1 MRIADVSGFYSEQ
14 GGGVRSYVN
23 QKFEAAA
30 RAGHDLTVIA
40 PGEGD
45 RVEERQGGRVM
56 WVASPLMPFD
66 PKYRRFSGRRGV
78 FAALDAAAPDL
89 VEGSSPWLGGE
100 LAGAWPGKAR
110 RSLVFHQDV
119 VAGYGYTALLGPLS
133 TERIDALAEP
143 WWRRVRRLAAH
154 YDVTVAASEWL
165 AGRLVRHGV
174 ANARAVPFGIEAGAF
189 SPAKRDEALRRE
201 LLASCGVRPEGRL
214 ILSVGRF
221 HPEKRHATLIEG
233 FRRARERVPELAL
246 VLAGDGLLRE
256 RVARRAVGAGGVRL
270 LGEVRDRERLARLYA
285 SADLLIHGSGA
296 ETFGLVVAEAM
307 ASGLPVIVPEIGGA
321 ADLAARGRSRLYPLG
336 DAQALAEAIVAA
348 ARAGWSVDPHPQPPP
363 LAEDHFR
370 ALFDLYQDLVD
381 GRPA

>member
-1 MRIADVSGFYSEQ
+1 MAGQ
-14 GGGVRSYVN
+14 GP
-23 QKFEAAA
+23 
-30 RAGHDLTVIA
+30 RA
-40 PGEGD
+40 
-45 RVEERQGGRVM
+45 
-56 WVASPLMPFD
+56 
-66 PKYRRFSGRRGV
+66 
-78 FAALDAAAPDL
+78 
-89 VEGSSPWLGGE
+89 
-100 LAGAWPGKAR
+100 
-110 RSLVFHQDV
+110 LVFHQDV

-256 RVARRAVGAGGVRL
+256 RVARRAVRAGGVRL

-321 ADLAARGRSRLYPLG
+321 ADLAARGTFPPLSARRCAGLGGG
-336 DAQALAEAIVAA
+336 DR
-348 ARAGWSVDPHPQPPP
+348 ARRRGAGWSVDPHPQPPP